1 MVHTAD
7 MSQPTTMEGATV
19 HQPGAVWM
27 WPLRGGG
34 WRMPLLF
41 ATVAI
46 CYAAGSFVALRLI
59 EVSDLQDVL
68 FIPAGITVAF
78 ILRLRRRT
86 WWVVLTAAGLTEYF
100 IDVVAGFGHGQAMG
114 FALANTVE
122 PIIGAAIVRTLCG
135 AVDLTRRRHVLWFTV
150 GAVIIGP
157 AVGAT
162 VGAGANELFAGSD
175 FLMTFTQWWLGDSL
189 GVILVGGAI
198 LAWGSDDDRRSPFSF
213 WGAMLIAGSI
223 ALTVGVFAFAYFPL
237 AFSVLIGVVFAGA
250 LFGVRAVALTALTIA
265 LTMAF
270 LMALDPGD
278 SLIGLSRASAL
289 VLIQLQVGVFTLSGF
304 LIAAESHERDLAI
317 RLAARAALMAEESEV
332 ARKRLHD
339 LAVNV
344 QRGLLP
350 DRLPQHPGIQIAARY
365 ESATE
370 AFEVGGDWYDA
381 FQLGGDRIGLVVGDI
396 VGHGIDA
403 MTSMGRLRTA
413 LGALAIHENDPA
425 ALLSKVD
432 EFVGGRDGTAY
443 ATVFY
448 AIVETETGAIRYAS
462 AGHPPGLIVAAD
474 GQSTWL
480 DQGQGMP
487 LYGEPDRP
495 RPQGSALLEPGGALI
510 LYSDGLIERRGESLD
525 IGLTRLA
532 RLASQLVGRPP
543 KGICHELFTNF
554 GVGPSREDDVVVMVL
569 KPEPSRP
576 GTYRETFPA
585 QPEELRRIR
594 KSIRAWATSRNLP
607 LATQDDLLI
616 AIGEATAN
624 SVRHAYRDTEP
635 GDVEVTITPIGAI
648 LEVAVNDRGT
658 WQGPSQSLSYTG
670 MGRSI
675 INSVAQAYK
684 THNDEGGTHVTFR
697 LPIASN
703 PM

>member
-1 MVHTAD
+1 
-7 MSQPTTMEGATV
+7 
-19 HQPGAVWM
+19 M
-27 WPLRGGG
+27 WPLRRGG
-34 WRMPLLF
+34 WRMPVLF
-41 ATVAI
+41 ATVAV
-46 CYAAGSFVALRLI
+46 CYGAGSFVALRLI
-59 EVSDLQDVL
+59 EVSDLQGVL

-78 ILRLRRRT
+78 LLRLRRRT
-86 WWVVLTAAGLTEYF
+86 WWVVLAAAGVTEF
-100 IDVVAGFGHGQAMG
+100 LIDVAAGFGHGPALG

-122 PIIGAAIVRTLCG
+122 PLIGAAIVKTMCG

-157 AVGAT
+157 AVGAAL
-162 VGAGANELFAGSD
+162 GAGANDLFARGD

-198 LAWGSDDDRRSPFSF
+198 LAWGSDDDRRSSFSF
-213 WGAMLIAGSI
+213 WGAMLIVGSI

-278 SLIGLSRASAL
+278 AIIGLSRASAL

-304 LIAAESHERDLAI
+304 LIAAESHERDLAT
-317 RLAARAALMAEESEV
+317 RLATRAALMAEESEM

-350 DRLPQHPGIQIAARY
+350 DRLPQHPGVQIAARY

-381 FQLGGDRIGLVVGDI
+381 FHLGGNRIGLVVGDV

-413 LGALAIHENDPA
+413 VGALAMNEDDPA
-425 ALLSKVD
+425 SLLSKVD
-432 EFVGGRDGTAY
+432 EFVGGPDGAAY

-462 AGHPPGLIVAAD
+462 AGHPPGLILTAD
-474 GQSTWL
+474 GRTTWL
-480 DQGQGMP
+480 DRGQGMP
-487 LYGEPDRP
+487 LYGEERP
-495 RPQGSALLEPGGALI
+495 RPQGSAVLEPGGALI

-525 IGLTRLA
+525 IGLTRLE
-532 RLASQLVGRPP
+532 RLASQLVGRSPE
-543 KGICHELFTNF
+543 GICHELFTNF
-554 GVGPSREDDVVVMVL
+554 GVGPSREDDVVVLVM
-569 KPEPSRP
+569 KPEPSQP
-576 GTYRETFPA
+576 AMYRKTFPA
-585 QPEELRRIR
+585 VPEELRQIR
-594 KSIRAWATSRNLP
+594 TSIRSWATSRNLP

-624 SVRHAYRDTEP
+624 SVRHAYKDNEA
-635 GDVEVTITPIGAI
+635 GEVEIMITPIGAI

-658 WQGPSQSLSYTG
+658 WQGPSESSSYPG

-675 INSVAQAYK
+675 IGSVTQAYK
-684 THNDEGGTHVTFR
+684 TESDEGGTQVTFH
-697 LPIASN
+697 LPIAGN
-703 PM
+703 PR